1 MKKNAVNLS
10 RNNLYNA
17 VSLSGHNLYLD
28 KYGSTVYYNIFDKN
42 GYIVS
47 KQIEPKFRLFYFRY
61 SIIFI
66 IMILL
71 GDYFKSLQNTF
82 LVGVGTLALVELYFR
97 LFFIKKLEVI
107 KEFKRER
114 KTSNLKNIISS
125 KEREKTV
132 MKACAYILLSV
143 LIVLN
148 AIQQNFNT
156 LFLILSVLGAM
167 YSFYMAI
174 INIIAFSKMKKI

>member
-1 MKKNAVNLS
+1 VKKSAVNLS
-10 RNNLYNA
+10 RNNSYNA
-17 VSLSGHNLYLD
+17 VNLSGHNLYFD
-28 KYGSTVYYNIFDKN
+28 KCRNTVYYNSFDKN

-47 KQIEPKFRLFYFRY
+47 KQIEPKFRLFYYRY
-61 SIIFI
+61 SIVFI

-82 LVGVGTLALVELYFR
+82 LVGIGAIALVELYFR
-97 LFFIKKLEVI
+97 VFFLKNLTVI

-114 KTSNLKNIISS
+114 KTSRLESIINS
-125 KEREKTV
+125 KERDKTV
-132 MKACAYILLSV
+132 MKACAYAFLSV

-148 AIQQNFNT
+148 AIEQNFNA
-156 LFLILSVLGAM
+156 LFLILSLLGTM
-167 YSFYMAI
+167 YSFYIGI

>member
-1 MKKNAVNLS
+1 MKKNDVNLS
-10 RNNLYNA
+10 GN
-17 VSLSGHNLYLD
+17 NLYLD
-28 KYGSTVYYNIFDKN
+28 KYGDIVYYNIFDKN

-47 KQIEPKFRLFYFRY
+47 KQLESKFKLFYYRY

-66 IMILL
+66 VMILL

-82 LVGVGTLALVELYFR
+82 LVGIGAIVLVELYFR
-97 LFFIKKLEVI
+97 VFFLKNLKVI

-114 KTSNLKNIISS
+114 KTSNLESIINS
-125 KEREKTV
+125 KEKEKTV
-132 MKACAYILLSV
+132 MRAGAYALLSV

-148 AIQQNFNT
+148 AIQKNFNT
-156 LFLILSVLGAM
+156 LFLTLSVLGAM
-167 YSFYMAI
+167 YSFYIGI

>member
-1 MKKNAVNLS
+1 MKKNTVNFS

-17 VSLSGHNLYLD
+17 VNLSGHNLYLD
-28 KYGSTVYYNIFDKN
+28 KYGNTVYYNSFDKN
-42 GYIVS
+42 GYVVS
-47 KQIEPKFRLFYFRY
+47 KQIEPKFRLFYYRY
-61 SIIFI
+61 SLVFI

-82 LVGVGTLALVELYFR
+82 LVGIGAVVLVELYFR
-97 LFFIKKLEVI
+97 VFFLKKLKVI

-114 KTSNLKNIISS
+114 KSS
-125 KEREKTV
+125 KLESIIKSKEKEKTV
-132 MKACAYILLSV
+132 MKACAYALLSV

-148 AIQQNFNT
+148 AIQQNFNA
-156 LFLILSVLGAM
+156 LFLTLSILGSM
-167 YSFYMAI
+167 YSVYLGI